1 MGFLNE
7 MAKNKKICIQCH
19 DNPDA
24 DTIASAFGAYVYFT
38 SRGVDTR
45 IIYSGATHMQ
55 KFSVCYMVEQCRIPI
70 RYVDEL
76 PECDLLLV
84 VDAQYRQGNVTL
96 FEHDNVAIIDH
107 HFQLVE
113 DKDNYW
119 IKSDYQSC
127 STVVWELLKEEGYDV
142 KSNEALKIALLFG
155 LYTDTS
161 TYSDLYREVDMEM
174 KLELTGDYPVLERLT
189 KSTMTISELI
199 IASEAICNHEMDMEH
214 NFAIVEV
221 IRCDQSV
228 LGIIGDF
235 VIQVDSIFVSFCYT
249 TTTEG
254 YQISVRSCTDKV
266 RANELAAFLCKDIGS
281 GGGHLKK
288 AGGRVYSERLKE
300 KYGNRN
306 FKEVIRE
313 LMCQFMETNER
324 GDAAV

>member
-1 MGFLNE
+1 MGFLRDL
-7 MAKNKKICIQCH
+7 AKNKKICIQCH

-24 DTIASAFGAYVYFT
+24 DTIASAFGAYIYFT
-38 SRGVDTR
+38 DQGIDTR
-45 IIYSGATHMQ
+45 IVYSGAAHMQ
-55 KFSVCYMVEQCRIPI
+55 KFSVCYMVEQCHIPI

-107 HFQLVE
+107 HYQLVE
-113 DKDNYW
+113 DCNSYW
-119 IKSDYQSC
+119 IKYDYQSC
-127 STVVWELLKEEGYDV
+127 STVIWELLKEEGYDV
-142 KSNEALKIALLFG
+142 KANEALTIALLFG

-174 KLELTGDYPVLERLT
+174 KMELTGDYPVLERLT
-189 KSTMTISELI
+189 KSNMSVSELI
-199 IASEAICNHEMDMEH
+199 IASEAMRNHEIDQEH
-214 NFAIVEV
+214 NFAIIEV
-221 IRCDQSV
+221 TRCEQSV

-235 VIQVDSIFVSFCYT
+235 VIQVDSIFVSFSYT

-266 RANELAAFLCKDIGS
+266 PANELAAFLCRDIGS

-288 AGGRVYSERLKE
+288 AGGRVSGKRLRE

-306 FKEVIRE
+306 FKEVIHE
-313 LMCQFMETNER
+313 LLCEYIDTECK
-324 GDAAV
+324 